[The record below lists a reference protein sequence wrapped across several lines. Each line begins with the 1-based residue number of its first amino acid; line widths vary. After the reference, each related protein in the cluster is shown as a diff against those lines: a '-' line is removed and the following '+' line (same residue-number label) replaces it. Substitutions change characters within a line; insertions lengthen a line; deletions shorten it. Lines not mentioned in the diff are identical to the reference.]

1 MKTVNELLKE
11 ISPIMEKNQ
20 ISGFSSFADDEHVG
34 CQMMGFTPDILTCLS
49 ALIQDMVSNMGEAN
63 TISAVMDGFRRKK
76 VDMDSMIFAATY
88 TKLHGDEYEED
99 EQ

>member
-1 MKTVNELLKE
+1 MKTVNELLKD
-11 ISPIMEKNQ
+11 ISPVMEKNK
-20 ISGFSSFADDEHVG
+20 ISGFSAFADDEHVG

-76 VDMDSMIFAATY
+76 VDMDSVIFAANY
-88 TKLHGDEYEED
+88 KKLHGSEED

>member
-1 MKTVNELLKE
+1 MKTVNELLKD
-11 ISPIMEKNQ
+11 ISLVMEKNK
-20 ISGFSSFADDEHVG
+20 ISGFSAFADDEHVG
-34 CQMMGFTPDILTCLS
+34 CQMMGFPSDILACLS

-76 VDMDSMIFAATY
+76 VDMDSVIFAANH
-88 TKLHGDEYEED
+88 KELHGSEED

>member
-1 MKTVNELLKE
+1 
-11 ISPIMEKNQ
+11 
-20 ISGFSSFADDEHVG
+20 
-34 CQMMGFTPDILTCLS
+34 MMGFPSDILACLS

-76 VDMDSMIFAATY
+76 VDMDSVIFAANY
-88 TKLHGDEYEED
+88 KELHGSEED

>member
-11 ISPIMEKNQ
+11 IAPIMEKNQ
-20 ISGFSSFADDEHVG
+20 ISGFSAFADDEHVG
-34 CQMMGFTPDILTCLS
+34 CQMMGFTPYIITCLS
-49 ALIQDMVSNMGEAN
+49 ALIQDMVSNMGEVN

-76 VDMDSMIFAATY
+76 VDMDSVIFAATY
-88 TKLHGDEYEED
+88 TKLHGFESEED